1 MPQTTVPQTAVRR
14 VVVTGLGLVTPLGAD
29 VETAWK
35 NILAGKSGAGKITRF
50 DASDQKCHIACEVKP
65 ADHEYGFDPNKRVD
79 HKVQR
84 QVDPFIIYGIDAAGQ
99 AIEDAGLTDM
109 DEATRYR
116 AGCSIGSGIG
126 GLPGIESESLVLAA
140 KGPTRVSP
148 HFVHGRLINLISG
161 QVSIKYG
168 LMGPNH
174 AVVTACSTGAHSIGD
189 AARMIRDDDADIM
202 LAGGAEGTICP
213 IGIAGFAQARALS
226 TAFNDSPE
234 KASRPYDKDRDGFVM
249 GEGAGVVVLEEY
261 EHAKARGAKIYA
273 EVIGYGLSG
282 DAYHVTAPHPE
293 GSGAF
298 RSMQMALKK
307 AGLNP
312 SDIDYINAHGTSTP
326 MGDELELGA
335 VRRLFGDA
343 ISTVSMSST
352 KSAIGHLLG
361 GAGAVEAIFCILA
374 LRDQIVPP
382 TLNPDNP
389 SDGCIGVAL
398 VPHVAKQRPVRA
410 VLNNSFGFGG
420 TNASLVM
427 RKVED

>member
-1 MPQTTVPQTAVRR
+1 MQEHIMRR

-29 VETAWK
+29 VETSWT
-35 NILAGKSGAGKITRF
+35 NLIAGKSGAGRITRF
-50 DASDQKCHIACEVKP
+50 DTSDQKCHIACEVKP
-65 ADHEYGFDPNKRVD
+65 KDHPWGFDPDLRVD

-99 AIEDAGLTDM
+99 ALEDAGLTDM
-109 DEATRYR
+109 SEAERLR

-126 GLPGIESESLVLAA
+126 GLPGIESESLVLAE
-140 KGPTRVSP
+140 KGPGRVSP

-189 AARMIRDDDADIM
+189 AARMIALDDADVM
-202 LAGGAEGTICP
+202 LAGGSESTICP
-213 IGIAGFAQARALS
+213 IGIAGFAQARALC
-226 TAFNDSPE
+226 TAFNDEPE

-261 EHAKARGAKIYA
+261 ERAKARGAKIYA
-273 EVIGYGLSG
+273 EVVGYGLSG

-298 RSMQMALKK
+298 RAMEMALKR
-307 AGLNP
+307 AGMTP
-312 SDIDYINAHGTSTP
+312 SDIDYINAHGTST
-326 MGDELELGA
+326 MADTIELGA
-335 VRRLFGDA
+335 VKRLFGDA
-343 ISTVSMSST
+343 MDGVSMSST

-361 GAGAVEAIFCILA
+361 GAGAAEAIFCILA
-374 LRDQIVPP
+374 IRDQIVPP
-382 TLNPDNP
+382 TLNLDNP
-389 SDGCIGVAL
+389 DEGCEGVDL
-398 VPHVAKQRPVRA
+398 VPHVAKKRVVKA

-427 RKVED
+427 KAV